1 MDAVDTPACFD
12 AALICST
19 MATVIA
25 QWLMQ
30 VIDIVSQLAHMWCYY
45 ILRFQVCWG
54 SGLAG
59 CSPESSSAGKEELS
73 GEHPASAAV
82 CWACAGLAREV

>member
-45 ILRFQVCWG
+45 RLRFLVCWG

-59 CSPESSSAGKEELS
+59 VLAGKAKLS